1 MENYKQMIKAQSNSE
16 KSDVEEDTDSQESSG
31 EQSSSDVD
39 QQTIVSTSNRFSK
52 SKASPRGGDMRS
64 PRRKTKQYMSQKTAE
79 NLDVSMKKTNISTSN
94 TACNNTRKVREGYTK
109 LATPKTSQLDQSQAK
124 NSNLRDSAA
133 GSNSNFVEDE
143 DLFYTENQRHGSTH

>member
-1 MENYKQMIKAQSNSE
+1 
-16 KSDVEEDTDSQESSG
+16 
-31 EQSSSDVD
+31 
-39 QQTIVSTSNRFSK
+39 
-52 SKASPRGGDMRS
+52 MRS
-64 PRRKTKQYMSQKTAE
+64 PRRKTKQYMSQKAAE

-94 TACNNTRKVREGYTK
+94 TASNNTRKVREGYTK

>member
-1 MENYKQMIKAQSNSE
+1 MIKAQSNSE
-16 KSDVEEDTDSQESSG
+16 KSDVEEDTDSQESSE

-94 TACNNTRKVREGYTK
+94 TASNNTRKVREGYFK
-109 LATPKTSQLDQSQAK
+109 
-124 NSNLRDSAA
+124 
-133 GSNSNFVEDE
+133 
-143 DLFYTENQRHGSTH
+143 